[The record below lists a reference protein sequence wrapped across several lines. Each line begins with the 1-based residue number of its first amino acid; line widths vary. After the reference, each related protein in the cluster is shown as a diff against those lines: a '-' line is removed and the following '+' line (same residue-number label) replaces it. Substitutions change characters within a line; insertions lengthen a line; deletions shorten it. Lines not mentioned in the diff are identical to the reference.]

1 MAYCSKCGAYI
12 PDGMTRCLACG
23 YDEHAEQTAA
33 QYAYKYDEA
42 EAKKDYE
49 AERARKQEQNKQWAR
64 EEYARR
70 VQQQGEDKA
79 RLAREAEEDRE
90 RQRAEA
96 EARAAASYDPGKKS
110 EAGLSYSQG
119 NSRFFAALSYIPFLF
134 ILQKMFLPDDAFA
147 EFHGRQGRKLTF
159 VWMLAQ
165 IIGGVLPIPGLG
177 LVAFLLGCGFAA
189 RGIANAKAGKMAELP
204 FINKLFNRLRK

>member
-42 EAKKDYE
+42 EAKKEYE
-49 AERARKQEQNKQWAR
+49 AERLRKQEQNKQWAR

-70 VQQQGEDKA
+70 KQQEEEKE

-90 RQRAEA
+90 RARFEA

-134 ILQKMFLPDDAFA
+134 LLQKMFLPDDAFA
-147 EFHGRQGRKLTF
+147 EYHGRQGRKLTF
-159 VWMLAQ
+159 VWMISQ
-165 IIGGVLPIPGLG
+165 IISSILPLPGAG
-177 LVAFLLGCGFAA
+177 LVVFLLGCGFVA
-189 RGIANAKAGKMAELP
+189 RGIANAKAGKMVDLP
-204 FINKLFNRLRK
+204 FISKLFNRFRK